1 MAVISVM
8 DREEEKKARQDLAY
22 AGGALLLRG
31 QIREGFALM
40 LASQALYSMQLSQV
54 MEALE
59 RGDIEEAAW
68 LAAGYAHHPH
78 LEKRQVFRAPEG
90 GWGFIHG
97 ILAREG
103 LSHND
108 PEVAPLYAMAYTAHL
123 GEATALYTVYDRK
136 GLKPA
141 LQLAKAIMDNR
152 SVAYRYGLHAVSG
165 PVGKGKA

>member
-8 DREEEKKARQDLAY
+8 NREEEKKARQDLAY

-31 QIREGFALM
+31 QIKEGFALM

-54 MEALE
+54 MEVLE

-68 LAAGYAHHPH
+68 LAAGYSHHPN

-103 LSHND
+103 LSHDD

-136 GLKPA
+136 GVKPA
-141 LQLAKAIMDNR
+141 LQLAKAILDNR
-152 SVAYRYGLHAVSG
+152 SAAFRYGLHAVSG
-165 PVGKGKA
+165 PVGKGKT